1 MKTEPGSG
9 LSFSSGIAGNF
20 EFKQEE
26 KQISPVLQGA
36 QTLPERPLPR
46 GTTEAAVECP
56 GAGAAEDHR
65 LGDLSIRN
73 VFLTALTFEKFQT
86 QEPAI
91 SFLGESSP
99 LGL

>member
-1 MKTEPGSG
+1 M
-9 LSFSSGIAGNF
+9 
-20 EFKQEE
+20 
-26 KQISPVLQGA
+26 
-36 QTLPERPLPR
+36 
-46 GTTEAAVECP
+46 EAAVECP

-73 VFLTALTFEKFQT
+73 VFLTVLKFEKFQT
-86 QEPAI
+86 QEPAV